1 MTLSQLLKEYIDS
14 HYVYNSIDFSLSA
27 KEQTSPS
34 EKIHPLYILSQAI
47 IDNFIQ
53 KGENRVA
60 IILPDNDCDIVPMLI
75 MKYFNNI
82 LFEKDYCGDILND
95 IEVGQHLRL
104 GEAVVQFDGIV
115 DGKIR
120 LIYGRSQWE
129 QYEGPLNGPLKEIFR
144 MLEKTD
150 AALSSSAT
158 WNSEKN
164 KFLKNAGQSNQLIN
178 RLKSKR
184 TLLNKTICVL
194 TTKSDFKNSM
204 SNLFVQR
211 GNVDS
216 VVSYGEIDLDSE
228 EKFFSFNKGKLDCL
242 PGISITSRIF
252 ELSTLLKDKS
262 IKSQIFS
269 IYSTADK
276 FEELTDN
283 PDVFAKV
290 LRSNIP
296 FIAFAPESAFEKYA
310 VLAEYDFK
318 FWHWKPST
326 MGSGALSVGDGKLNK
341 HSIFGRITEKVNNA
355 VHASFKVNTS
365 QSNELKSSLRILR
378 AISKGID
385 DTKVQLKKLVGMLYG
400 LQRRLSSL
408 IFINENMRES
418 LLDEL
423 SKIRALWYLERIYY
437 GDQRIVCMFDEII
450 DIFNEFVKV
459 TDVPKQASVCD
470 YLDKNLVENDRTMII
485 IPDNYSNTAL
495 VEKYLRSKFLGKN
508 ICVKSLSDFYGIQEN
523 GTEEINHLIVTW
535 FEKDEYIRIKQSY
548 CYDNLVYIIYDFEN
562 RWRERFC
569 NRINECLPHQKVRET
584 AAYIALSDAIN
595 ELPFDMRCDDISEYD
610 EIADYNIYQQIVRS
624 TYSGSH
630 LSQSD
635 VGALECIT
643 VILSGEKVARFYPTH
658 DVVDVTG
665 LLHGTLDRPVKKDA
679 KKLHKGDKILIRL
692 SDKDIVRETAD
703 MLMQQEGEPELR
715 EKSGIWCKLL
725 QACSEGKTIW
735 AIHSALN
742 NAGADC
748 SFQQVMYW
756 IAGETIMP
764 NDKKVLMAIAT
775 VASKHPALKELS
787 DRFRSMIDDVYMAGK
802 LVQNYHTRA
811 GFQISSEL
819 KNKAGAIRRIAL
831 NGATGGNIE
840 GIGDVVIYTVEEV
853 LEKEYVERSKLN
865 VVEDLY

>member
-1 MTLSQLLKEYIDS
+1 MTLSQLLKEYTNN

-27 KEQTSPS
+27 KEQLSPS

-53 KGENRVA
+53 KGENRIA
-60 IILPDNDCDIVPMLI
+60 IVLPDNDCDIVPMLI

-95 IEVGQHLRL
+95 ITVGQHLRL
-104 GEAVVQFDGIV
+104 GDAVVRFDGIV
-115 DGKIR
+115 DGRIR
-120 LIYGRSQWE
+120 FTYGRSQWE
-129 QYEGPLNGPLKEIFR
+129 QYEGPLNGPLKDIFR
-144 MLEKTD
+144 MFEKTD
-150 AALSSSAT
+150 AALSSSDT
-158 WNSEKN
+158 WKSEKE
-164 KFLKNAGQSNQLIN
+164 KFLKNVGQGNQLIN

-194 TTKSDFKNSM
+194 TTKSDFMNSM
-204 SNLFVQR
+204 SKLFVQR
-211 GNVDS
+211 GSVDG
-216 VVSYGEIDLDSE
+216 VVSYGKIDLDSE
-228 EKFFSFNKGKLDCL
+228 EKFYASNKGKLDCL
-242 PGISITSRIF
+242 PGITITSRIF

-262 IKSQIFS
+262 MRLQIFS

-296 FIAFAPESAFEKYA
+296 FIAFVPESSFEKYS

-318 FWHWKPST
+318 LWHWKPST
-326 MGSGALSVGDGKLNK
+326 MNSGALSVGDGKFKK

-355 VHASFKVNTS
+355 VNSSFKVNIS
-365 QSNELKSSLRILR
+365 QSKGLKSSLRILR
-378 AISKGID
+378 EISKNID
-385 DTKVQLKKLVGMLYG
+385 DSKTQLKKLVGMLYG

-408 IFINENMRES
+408 IFMNENIREN
-418 LLDEL
+418 LLNEL
-423 SKIRALWYLERIYY
+423 SKIKLLWDLERIYY
-437 GDQRIVCMFDEII
+437 GNQKIVCLFDEII
-450 DIFNEFVKV
+450 DNFSNFVNV
-459 TDVPKQASVCD
+459 ADIPKQVSLCD
-470 YLDKNLVENDRTMII
+470 YLDNNLIDSDRTMVIV
-485 IPDNYSNTAL
+485 PDNYPNITHID
-495 VEKYLRSKFLGKN
+495 KYLKGKFFGKS

-523 GTEEINHLIVTW
+523 GTEEFNHLIVTW
-535 FEKDEYIRIKQSY
+535 FEKDDYIRIKQSY
-548 CYDNLVYIIYDFEN
+548 CYINLVYIIYDFEN
-562 RWRERFC
+562 RWRQRFC
-569 NRINECLPHQKVRET
+569 NRINECLPHEKVRET
-584 AAYIALSDAIN
+584 AAYFALNDAVN
-595 ELPFDMRCDDISEYD
+595 ELPFDMRDDDQSEYE
-610 EIADYNIYQQIVRS
+610 EISDYNIYQQIVRS
-624 TYSGSH
+624 AYTGSH

-635 VGALECIT
+635 VDALECIS

-665 LLHGTLDRPVKKDA
+665 LLHDTLDRPVKKDA
-679 KKLHKGDKILIRL
+679 KKLRKGDKILIRL

-703 MLMQQEGEPELR
+703 RLMQQAGEPELR
-715 EKSGIWCKLL
+715 ETAGIWCKLL
-725 QACSEGKTIW
+725 QAYSEGKTIW
-735 AIHSALN
+735 AIQSALN

-764 NDKKVLMAIAT
+764 DDKQVLIAIAT
-775 VASKHPALKELS
+775 ITSKHPALKELS
-787 DRFRSMIDDVYMAGK
+787 DRFACMIDDVYKAGK
-802 LVQNYHTRA
+802 KVQNYHTRA

-819 KNKAGAIRRIAL
+819 KNKARDIRRIAS
-831 NGATGGNIE
+831 NGSIGGNIE
-840 GIGDVVIYTVEEV
+840 GIGDIVIYTVEEV